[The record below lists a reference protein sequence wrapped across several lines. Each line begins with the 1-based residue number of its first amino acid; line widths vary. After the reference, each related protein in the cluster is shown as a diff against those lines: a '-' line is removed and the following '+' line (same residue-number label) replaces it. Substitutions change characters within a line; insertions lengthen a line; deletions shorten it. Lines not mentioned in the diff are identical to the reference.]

1 MCDTLNCANTIL
13 QSCSYYNPVN
23 KGNVDDS
30 LSKFYFNNI
39 DGFKTNFNESLINI
53 KLLNCIPSLIAFC
66 ETNLDEDDIHDFNM
80 LDYNAEHLYAIPGKK
95 KGSGLSIYSHK
106 TNLFRRISS
115 LTIRNKCFECIG
127 GSVQTE
133 YKELIF
139 ITVYRFHG
147 NESEFIQQ
155 FMKVISPYK
164 DKPLL
169 ILGDFNLNLFE
180 YDNNTLIDD
189 FVNSMISN
197 SLFPLVNKATNFF
210 RGSSTLIDHA
220 WTNILNNSTK
230 CDVVDI
236 LTSSHKPLLS
246 SLPTKLN
253 HFIDESGSNNT
264 NIKLHNINTDSLNNF
279 SDEFDSFLSN
289 RSYKYSEPI
298 KNSTKVKS
306 TFSDFYSTLTHL
318 YNKHIVV
325 DKVFKSNRNKH
336 DKPWITTGLAKAC
349 KIKSKLHNMWIKS
362 RGTMKENAAKTNYK
376 SYRSKLKKL
385 IQQAEL
391 NYFKNKFSNASGNIR
406 KAWSVINSI
415 RCKSKHNKLPNF
427 IDTNDVIVSN
437 RREICT
443 KFNEY
448 FVNVARNLNIDK
460 YSNLDVPDF
469 KHYLSNS
476 VKNSLFLSPI
486 TDNEIHDII
495 NSLDSN
501 KSNDISPKLLK
512 ALCNRFCLFLHI
524 FSILVCCQGFS
535 LMNSKLQE

>member
-1 MCDTLNCANTIL
+1 MDGNIYHGKCLGFCKDTCFHIQSGTIPDWICPTCSREVFPCYDDIPDLSHVKCICYNCRLSRGESGLTLNFNPFNLEFDDNFNTFDDSMCDTLNCANTIL

-23 KGNVDDS
+23 KGNVDNS

-39 DGFKTNFNESLINI
+39 DGRGFKTNFNESLINI

-80 LDYNAEHLYAIPGKK
+80 LDYNAEHLYAVPGKK

-115 LTIRNKCFECIG
+115 LTIRNKCFECIE

-133 YKELIF
+133 YKEIIC

-147 NESEFIQQ
+147 NESEFIEQ

-180 YDNNTLIDD
+180 YDNNTLIDE

-197 SLFPLVNKATNFF
+197 SLFPLVDKATNFF
-210 RGSSTLIDHA
+210 RGLSTLIDHA

-246 SLPTKLN
+246 SIPTKLK
-253 HFIDESGSNNT
+253 HFIGESGSNNT

-279 SDEFDSFLSN
+279 SKEFDSFLSN
-289 RSYKYSEPI
+289 RSYKYNDPI
-298 KNSTKVKS
+298 KDSTIAKS
-306 TFSDFYSTLTHL
+306 IFSDFYSTLTHL

-325 DKVFKSNRNKH
+325 DKAFNSNRNKY
-336 DKPWITTGLAKAC
+336 DK
-349 KIKSKLHNMWIKS
+349 
-362 RGTMKENAAKTNYK
+362 
-376 SYRSKLKKL
+376 
-385 IQQAEL
+385 
-391 NYFKNKFSNASGNIR
+391 F
-406 KAWSVINSI
+406 
-415 RCKSKHNKLPNF
+415 
-427 IDTNDVIVSN
+427 
-437 RREICT
+437 
-443 KFNEY
+443 
-448 FVNVARNLNIDK
+448 
-460 YSNLDVPDF
+460 
-469 KHYLSNS
+469 
-476 VKNSLFLSPI
+476 
-486 TDNEIHDII
+486 
-495 NSLDSN
+495 
-501 KSNDISPKLLK
+501 
-512 ALCNRFCLFLHI
+512 
-524 FSILVCCQGFS
+524 
-535 LMNSKLQE
+535 